1 MFLFDLRQS
10 LTTERWDAL
19 GQEREPTKLPL
30 GQEEGSEL
38 TMTTAPAPAGNEVRG
53 LGDHAFLGHPKGLAF
68 LAFTEIWERFS
79 YYGMTALLALY
90 MGQQLLLP
98 GHAEHVVGLASLR
111 ELFEFRGPMS
121 NQAFAS
127 LIYGWYGGLV
137 YFTPILGGW
146 IADRWLGAK
155 RTVVL
160 GALLMSAGH
169 VAMSFDTSFLLALAL
184 LICGSGCL
192 KGNITAQVGAL
203 YPIAAE
209 SRRERGFTLFSTGIN
224 IGSVLGPL
232 ATGAVASVYGW
243 HSGFGLAAALML
255 VALAVYLAGQRYL
268 PNTKAKRADRPE
280 FPPLT
285 AEEQRRVWALVALI
299 ALTVLPG
306 IAYSMIWNIGV
317 VWVDQQ
323 VNLSSPAGAIPAV
336 WFNSVDSL
344 ASIVAAPLLVVL
356 WARQARRGTEP
367 AGIAKIGI
375 GAAITGA
382 SALIFVL
389 GCLLPG
395 ADGKVSVLW
404 ALAAFFG
411 MGVGFMWY
419 WPITLALVSKVAPA
433 KVNSTMMGCSFLA
446 LFIAITTMGWV
457 GSFYDQMSSV
467 AFWALD
473 AGIGLAGAIIVF
485 IFRQP
490 LSRALSL
497 DSPLA

>member
-1 MFLFDLRQS
+1 
-10 LTTERWDAL
+10 
-19 GQEREPTKLPL
+19 
-30 GQEEGSEL
+30 
-38 TMTTAPAPAGNEVRG
+38 MTTAPSPTGTEIRG
-53 LGDHAFLGHPKGLAF
+53 TGDHAFLGHPKGLAY
-68 LAFTEIWERFS
+68 LAFTEMWERFS

-155 RTVVL
+155 RTVVV

-184 LICGSGCL
+184 LILGSGCL

-203 YPIAAE
+203 YPPAAE

-224 IGSVLGPL
+224 IGSVMGPL

-243 HSGFGLAAALML
+243 HAGFGLAAALML
-255 VALAVYLAGQRYL
+255 VALAVYLAGQRHL
-268 PNTKAKRADRPE
+268 PDTKRKRADRPE

-285 AEEQRRVWALVALI
+285 TEERRRILALVALI
-299 ALTVLPG
+299 ALAVLPT
-306 IAYSMIWNIGV
+306 IAYSMIWNIGI
-317 VWVDQQ
+317 VWVDEQ
-323 VNLSSPAGAIPAV
+323 VNLVSQAGAIPAA

-344 ASIVAAPLLVVL
+344 ASIVAAAPLIAL
-356 WARQARRGTEP
+356 WAWQARRGAEP
-367 AGIAKIGI
+367 SSIAKIGI
-375 GAAITGA
+375 GSAITGA
-382 SALIFVL
+382 SALLFVL
-389 GCLLPG
+389 GCLLPE

-404 ALAAFFG
+404 ALAAFVG

-419 WPITLALVSKVAPA
+419 WPITLALVSKGAPE
-433 KVNSTMMGCSFLA
+433 KVNSTMMGCAFLA
-446 LFIAITTMGWV
+446 LFIATTTMGWI
-457 GSFYDQMSSV
+457 GSFYDQMSNIT
-467 AFWALD
+467 FWALD
-473 AGIGLAGAIIVF
+473 AGIGLAGAVIVF
-485 IFRQP
+485 MVRTP
-490 LSRALSL
+490 LSRALGL
-497 DSPLA
+497 DSSVA